1 MPVKKTFPAVHP
13 GEILGDW
20 LTDFAI
26 TRYRLAAD
34 LGVDATAIGNIVRGK
49 RSITAEMDVMLSR
62 FFSMTPGFWLSL
74 QMDYDLQRTIEEKS
88 ATINRRVK
96 RLKQTAA

>member
-1 MPVKKTFPAVHP
+1 MPVKKTFPVVHP

-20 LTDFAI
+20 LTDFSI